1 MGLLGS
7 QNCTILL
14 TAYPWT
20 MIVRGR
26 DRQIATGCVHNYV
39 GKLDSSGAR
48 GRGGADADVA
58 IGGFQKRAFDIV
70 IASIVLVIMAPM
82 LLATAALIRLLI
94 GKSVIVINQLIGF
107 GGRVFDGYQLR
118 TTVDRSSALWPND
131 HAWVASLGSALQAS
145 GLDKLPLLL
154 NVLRGDMSLVGPR
167 PIVVGAFSR
176 YPNRRP
182 VYFTA
187 RPGLTGLWRHSRTLK
202 LSRRRASQKTLDRYY
217 VRYWSMW
224 LDLTLLIEVISRGA

>member
-1 MGLLGS
+1 
-7 QNCTILL
+7 
-14 TAYPWT
+14 
-20 MIVRGR
+20 MIVWGR
-26 DRQIATGCVHNYV
+26 DRQIATCCVHNYV

-48 GRGGADADVA
+48 RRGGSCADVA
-58 IGGFQKRAFDIV
+58 LGGLRKRTFDII
-70 IASIVLVIMAPM
+70 IATIVLVVVAPM
-82 LLATAALIRLLI
+82 LLAIAGLIRLLI
-94 GKSVIVINQLIGF
+94 GKSVIVIKQWIGF

-118 TTVDRSSALWPND
+118 TTVDRGSALWPND
-131 HAWVASLGSALQAS
+131 YAWVASLGNELQAS

-187 RPGLTGLWRHSRTLK
+187 RPGLTGLWRHSRTLN
-202 LSRRRASQKTLDRYY
+202 LSRRRASQRALDRYY
-217 VRYWSMW
+217 LRCWSMW